1 MTEIIP
7 NIATWIIGIVCIGLL
22 VLIHELGHFVTAK
35 FFGVKIQEFG
45 FGFPPKIF
53 GLRYKGTL
61 YSINL
66 IPFGGFVK
74 LLGEEDSSDPASL
87 AAQKNWKKI
96 IILCAGSLINLI
108 TPIIIFFIIF
118 LFPAETIK
126 ENIQVIGVA
135 PGSPAESAGI
145 QKGDTIISIDN
156 RQIDNQFDLINVI
169 YVNLGSDTELSIRKG
184 STIAGISSSPDTFTT
199 KSVSLT
205 PRYNPPKLNVV
216 SKVFDSETQVDISQ
230 AQNYDPSIKLGDQ
243 MKQGAIGV
251 RIASN
256 NQRVITHKNNPLQA
270 IKLSFQR
277 VLDVIIITKNGLT
290 QWASGGE
297 NPGLSGPVG
306 IVQLSSEVVQQG
318 LKPLLN
324 LVAIISISLAIF
336 NLLPIPAL
344 DGGRIAFILLE
355 IVRGGKKIP
364 HEKESLINAV
374 SFVVLLSGIIIIS
387 YFDIIRIF
395 NGTDVIK

>member
-1 MTEIIP
+1 
-7 NIATWIIGIVCIGLL
+7 
-22 VLIHELGHFVTAK
+22 
-35 FFGVKIQEFG
+35 
-45 FGFPPKIF
+45 
-53 GLRYKGTL
+53 
-61 YSINL
+61 
-66 IPFGGFVK
+66 
-74 LLGEEDSSDPASL
+74 
-87 AAQKNWKKI
+87 
-96 IILCAGSLINLI
+96 
-108 TPIIIFFIIF
+108 
-118 LFPAETIK
+118 
-126 ENIQVIGVA
+126 
-135 PGSPAESAGI
+135 
-145 QKGDTIISIDN
+145 
-156 RQIDNQFDLINVI
+156 
-169 YVNLGSDTELSIRKG
+169 
-184 STIAGISSSPDTFTT
+184 
-199 KSVSLT
+199 
-205 PRYNPPKLNVV
+205 
-216 SKVFDSETQVDISQ
+216 
-230 AQNYDPSIKLGDQ
+230 
-243 MKQGAIGV
+243 
-251 RIASN
+251 
-256 NQRVITHKNNPLQA
+256 
-270 IKLSFQR
+270 
-277 VLDVIIITKNGLT
+277 LDVIIITKNGLT

>member
-35 FFGVKIQEFG
+35 FFGVKVQEFG

-355 IVRGGKKIP
+355 VVRGGKKIP

>member
-35 FFGVKIQEFG
+35 FFGVKVQEFG

-74 LLGEEDSSDPASL
+74 LLGEEDPSDPASL

-96 IILCAGSLINLI
+96 VILCAGSLVNLL

-169 YVNLGSDTELSIRKG
+169 YVNLGSDTKLSIRKG

-205 PRYNPPKLNVV
+205 PRYNPPKLDVV
-216 SKVFDSETQVDISQ
+216 SKVFDPETQVDISQ

-355 IVRGGKKIP
+355 IVRSGKKIP